1 MARLGRSFYSR
12 YTPDVARDLIGATLV
27 RKVDGKVLTGR
38 IVEVE
43 AYRGADDPASHAYRG
58 LTRRTAVMFGK
69 AGRAYVYL
77 AYGVNYCLNLT
88 TEAEGEPGAVLIRAV
103 EPIEGVEEM
112 LLRRGVQDV
121 TRVARGPG
129 NLTRAL
135 GIDLQLNGED
145 LVTSRGLYLLEGR
158 REEAISVST
167 RIGVGSGRGTMWR
180 FYVEASPFVSG
191 NRSRRGPLVGPG

>member
-1 MARLGRSFYSR
+1 LARLGRSFYSR

-135 GIDLQLNGED
+135 GIDLQLKGLGD
-145 LVTSRGLYLLEGR
+145 LAGAVPAR
-158 REEAISVST
+158 REARGGHQRLNPHRGWFRTRDDVEVLRRSESV
-167 RIGVGSGRGTMWR
+167 RLW
-180 FYVEASPFVSG
+180 
-191 NRSRRGPLVGPG
+191 